1 MRDLV
6 RLQLYAG
13 PRTNQEEAQLKS
25 AKHRIPYT
33 TPHFYRLM
41 PGSLSL
47 SLYIYVYTGPGQA
60 QALTSIGIGRDGGR
74 VVI

>member
-13 PRTNQEEAQLKS
+13 PRTNQEEALTS
-25 AKHRIPYT
+25 I
-33 TPHFYRLM
+33 
-41 PGSLSL
+41 GSCRDLSL
-47 SLYIYVYTGPGQA
+47 SLYIYIYVYTGPGQA

-74 VVI
+74 VVV